1 LKVDRKTL
9 QELEF
14 YTFIDTLKD
23 LSFSPYGRKYFDN
36 LKFDEDPREAYLKV
50 IGVTDVFQ
58 QINSLLSK
66 VEYMEEPLKSIL
78 NGKRIGT
85 KDLVDFGELFRVSKK
100 ISDLLLSVPSMVS
113 IAVQMI
119 PPKGFVEF
127 CDKTFNPD
135 GSVKDSAS
143 PELVRIRKEIH
154 GIEQEIDDRIKKMIA
169 EGVKSGYISEA
180 LVVQRHER
188 YVLPVDAQ
196 SRSKVKGIIHG
207 QSATGETYYVEP
219 EEMIELND
227 ALAIA
232 RSKESI
238 EISKIVNN
246 GIDMIVKNADMI
258 FKLMNAM
265 GEFDFIYAKVSYSLK
280 NSCIIPVVRTDGF
293 IKVVG
298 GRNPLIPNDK
308 VVPIDVEIKDT
319 DRVIVVSGPNMGGK
333 TAFLK
338 TIGLFSLMSAVG
350 IPIPAKNGTELSLFQ
365 SLYSDIGDDQSV
377 KNELSTFSAR
387 VLRENEICKISNAE
401 TIVLIDEIGE
411 GTEPS
416 EGAAF
421 AKSILDIL
429 ISKGTK
435 VFVTTHLLELK
446 NLAYSVKN
454 VRNASV
460 GFDIEK
466 MEPTYR
472 VYMDLPGRSRALE
485 IIEKMGVSKEIIE
498 NFKKNRSTAF
508 SNGDMLIEEL
518 QTRIRDYEDKL
529 ENITQREKVLEQK
542 EKDYESKF
550 EKLKSKE
557 IAELSSEV
565 RLLSDQ
571 ILKIKKETEEA
582 IHRLRS
588 SKNEEE
594 LVMQNK
600 RLEELRKILEKSE
613 TRRSS
618 NLFFDSNSYVKI
630 KGTDVIGKIKSLKKD
645 SVILDVEGSNVEIS
659 PEKIEKIEKPQKI
672 KTDREN
678 VEYVK
683 NEKISNEIDLRGLTV
698 EDAIPLVE
706 EFIERMIK
714 SNSVGFIIHGK
725 GTGKLSNGI
734 WSFLRSKHVKFRI
747 GREGEGGTGVTV
759 IGE

>member
-1 LKVDRKTL
+1 MKVDRKTL
-9 QELEF
+9 EELEF
-14 YTFIDTLKD
+14 YTFIEALKD

-36 LKFDEDPREAYLKV
+36 LKFDEDPQEAYLKV
-50 IGVTDVFQ
+50 IEITNLFQ
-58 QINSLLSK
+58 QISSLISK

-78 NGKRIGT
+78 NGKKVSP
-85 KDLVDFGELFRVSKK
+85 KDLLDFAELFRISKK
-100 ISDLLLSVPSMVS
+100 ISNVLLSVPSMITVS
-113 IAVQMI
+113 EQMI

-135 GSVKDSAS
+135 GSVKDNAS
-143 PELVRIRKEIH
+143 PELVKIRKEIH
-154 GIEQEIDDRIKKMIA
+154 GIEQEIDYKMKNMIS

-180 LVVQRHER
+180 LVVQRHDR
-188 YVLPVDAQ
+188 YVLPINA
-196 SRSKVKGIIHG
+196 SSHSMVKGIIHG
-207 QSATGETYYVEP
+207 QSATGLTYYVEP

-238 EISKIVNN
+238 EISRIINN
-246 GIDMIVKNADMI
+246 GIDMVDKNADMI
-258 FKLMNAM
+258 FKIMNAM
-265 GEFDFIYAKVSYSLK
+265 GEFDFVYAKVSYGLK
-280 NSCIIPVVRTDGF
+280 NSCIIPVVRNDGF
-293 IKVVG
+293 IKIVG

-308 VVPIDVEIKDT
+308 VIPIDVEIKHT

-338 TIGLFSLMSAVG
+338 TIGLFSLMFVLG

-365 SLYSDIGDDQSV
+365 SLYSDIGDNQSV

-387 VLRENEICKISNAE
+387 VLRENEICNLSNE
-401 TIVLIDEIGE
+401 KTIVLIDEIGE

-429 ISKGTK
+429 ISKGAK
-435 VFVTTHLLELK
+435 VLVTTHLPELK
-446 NLAYSVKN
+446 NLAYVVAN

-466 MEPTYR
+466 MAPTYH
-472 VYMDLPGRSRALE
+472 VHMDLPGRSRALE
-485 IIEKMGVSKEIIE
+485 IIEKMGVSREIIE
-498 NFKKNRSTAF
+498 NFKKNRSTSF
-508 SNGDMLIEEL
+508 SNGDLLIEEL
-518 QTRIRDYEDKL
+518 QTKIHDYENKIAQL
-529 ENITQREKVLEQK
+529 TQREKVLEQK
-542 EKDYESKF
+542 EKDYESRF

-557 IAELSSEV
+557 ISELSSEIKS
-565 RLLSDQ
+565 LSDRA
-571 ILKIKKETEEA
+571 LKIKKETEEA
-582 IHRLRS
+582 IHTLRS
-588 SKNEEE
+588 SKNEDE
-594 LVMQNK
+594 LVMQSK
-600 RLEELRKILEKSE
+600 KLEELRKILEQDTVEKSSE
-613 TRRSS
+613 T
-618 NLFFDSNSYVKI
+618 LFNSDNYVKV
-630 KGTDVIGKIKSLKKD
+630 KGTDVVGKIKSFKKD
-645 SVILDVEGSNVEIS
+645 RVILDVDGSNVEIS
-659 PEKIEKIEKPQKI
+659 PEKIEKIEKKEKI
-672 KTDREN
+672 AEN
-678 VEYVK
+678 KESIEYVK
-683 NEKISNEIDLRGLTV
+683 NEKISNKIDLRGLTV
-698 EDAIPLVE
+698 EDAIPIVDEFVE
-706 EFIERMIK
+706 HVIE